1 MARTIGIDLGT
12 TNSVMATIVGG
23 EPVVIP
29 NAEGERLT
37 PSVVAVTNSGERL
50 VGRFARRQAVTNPEN
65 TVFSVKRFMGRKFS
79 DPSVQRDKDIVPY
92 KIQAAPNG
100 DVQVKIGD
108 RWYSPQ
114 EISAMILQKLKTDAE
129 AYLGEKVDKA
139 VVTVPAYFDNAQR
152 DATKDAGRIAGLEV
166 QRIINEPTA
175 SALAYGLDKKGDEK
189 IAVYDLGGGTY
200 DISVLD
206 LSEGVFQVMATNGD
220 THLGGDDFDQ
230 VLIDWLADE
239 FRKQE
244 GIDLRKDRMALQ
256 RLKEAAEK
264 AKIELS
270 STQQTDVNLP
280 FISADASGPKHLNVT
295 LTRAKLEQLTNHL
308 VEKTAPP
315 MEAALRDASLS
326 KGEVNEVILVGGQ
339 TRMPAVQRKV
349 QSFFGKEPEKGVNP
363 DEVVAIGAAIQGG
376 VLGGEVKDILLLDV
390 TPLTLSI
397 ETLGG
402 VATPLI
408 ERNTTIPTRKSQIFT
423 TASDSQPQVEI
434 NVLQGERPMAAD
446 NKSLGKF
453 HLDGILP
460 APRGVPKIEVT
471 FDIDAN
477 GIVNVSAKDQATNK
491 EQRITIT
498 GSSGLSE
505 AEVQRMVQEAE
516 AHAEEDRLRREAIQL
531 RNDAEAMVFQAE
543 KTLAEYGDRIPQ
555 EVKTEVD
562 EKVQAV
568 KEVLDKDRE
577 NAERLRPAYEELVQ
591 ALTKVG
597 TAMYAAADAAG
608 AAAGPEAGFGAD
620 FGTNGAG
627 EAGAGPEA
635 EDETTVE
642 GEFREVGSER

>member
-12 TNSVMATIVGG
+12 TNSVMATIEGG
-23 EPVVIP
+23 EPTVIP

-37 PSVVAVTNSGERL
+37 PSVVAVTPSGERL

-65 TVFSVKRFMGRKFS
+65 TIYSVKRFMGRKFD
-79 DPSVQRDKDIVPY
+79 DPDVQRDKGLVPY
-92 KIQAAPNG
+92 QIRAAKNG
-100 DVQVKIGD
+100 DIEVKMGD

-129 AYLGEKVDKA
+129 AYLGDKVTQA

-152 DATKDAGRIAGLEV
+152 DATKDAGRIAGLDV

-175 SALAYGLDKKGDEK
+175 SALAYGLDNKGDEQ
-189 IAVYDLGGGTY
+189 ISVYDLGGGTY
-200 DISVLD
+200 DISVLN
-206 LSEGVFQVMATNGD
+206 LSEGVFQVQATNGD

-230 VLIDWLADE
+230 AIIDYLADE
-239 FRKQE
+239 FKKQE

-270 STQQTDVNLP
+270 SVEQTDVNLP
-280 FISADASGPKHLNVT
+280 FITADASGPKHLNMT
-295 LTRAKLEQLTNHL
+295 LTRAKLEQLTQPL
-308 VEKTAPP
+308 IERTVPP
-315 MEAALRDASLS
+315 MDAALKDAGQS
-326 KGEVNEVILVGGQ
+326 KGDIDEVILVGGQ

-349 QSFFGKEPEKGVNP
+349 QSFFGKEPNRGINP
-363 DEVVAIGAAIQGG
+363 DEVVALGAAIQGG
-376 VLGGEVKDILLLDV
+376 VLGGDVKDILLLDV

-408 ERNTTIPTRKSQIFT
+408 ERNTTIPTRKSQTFT

-434 NVLQGERPMAAD
+434 NVLQGERPMATD

-453 HLDGILP
+453 ILDGLPP
-460 APRGVPKIEVT
+460 APRGTPKIDVT

-477 GIVNVSAKDQATNK
+477 GILNVTAKDQATGK
-491 EQRITIT
+491 EQKITIT

-516 AHAEEDRLRREAIQL
+516 ANAEVDRQRREAISL
-531 RNDAEAMVFQAE
+531 RNDAEAMVLQAE
-543 KTLAEYGDRIPQ
+543 NTLREYGDRIPS
-555 EVKTEVD
+555 ELKMDLDT
-562 EKVQAV
+562 KVQAV
-568 KEVLDKDRE
+568 KEILEKEPE
-577 NAERLRPAYEELVQ
+577 NADRLRPAYEDMVQ
-591 ALTKVG
+591 SLTQVG
-597 TAMYAAADAAG
+597 TSMYEQAGAAGGDMGDNGASPDGAAG
-608 AAAGPEAGFGAD
+608 A
-620 FGTNGAG
+620 
-627 EAGAGPEA
+627 
-635 EDETTVE
+635 EDEETVDA
-642 GEFREVGSER
+642 EFREVGGEERV

>member
-12 TNSVMATIVGG
+12 TNSVMATIEGG

-37 PSVVAVTNSGERL
+37 PSVVAVTGNGERL

-65 TVFSVKRFMGRKFS
+65 TVSSVKRFMGRKFD
-79 DPSVQRDKDIVPY
+79 DPAVQRDKGLVPY
-92 KIQAAPNG
+92 KLQAAPNG
-100 DVQVKIGD
+100 DVQVKMGD

-129 AYLGEKVDKA
+129 AYLGDKVDKA
-139 VVTVPAYFDNAQR
+139 VITVPAYFDNAQR
-152 DATKDAGRIAGLEV
+152 DATKDAGRIAGLDV

-200 DISVLD
+200 DISILD

-230 VLIDWLADE
+230 VLIDFLADE
-239 FRKQE
+239 FKRTE

-280 FISADASGPKHLNVT
+280 FITADASGPKHLNVT
-295 LTRAKLEQLTNHL
+295 LTRAKLEQLVNGL
-308 VEKTAPP
+308 VERTGLP
-315 MEAALRDASLS
+315 MEAALKDAGLG
-326 KGEVNEVILVGGQ
+326 KGQVDEALLVGGQ

-349 QSFFGKEPEKGVNP
+349 QQFFGKEPNKGINP

-376 VLGGEVKDILLLDV
+376 VLGGQVKDILLLDV

-408 ERNTTIPTRKSQIFT
+408 ERNTTIPTRKSQTFT
-423 TASDSQPQVEI
+423 TASDNQPQVEI
-434 NVLQGERPMAAD
+434 NVLQGERPLAND
-446 NKSLGKF
+446 NKSLGRF
-453 HLDGILP
+453 ILDGILP
-460 APRGVPKIEVT
+460 APRGLPKIEVT

-477 GIVNVSAKDQATNK
+477 GIVNVTAKDQATGK
-491 EQRITIT
+491 EQKITIT
-498 GSSGLSE
+498 GSSGLSD

-516 AHAEEDRLRREAIQL
+516 AHAEEDRQRREAIQL
-531 RNDAEAMVFQAE
+531 VNDAEGMVFQAE
-543 KTLAEYGDRIPQ
+543 KTLSEHGDRIPS
-555 EVKTEVD
+555 ELKAELD
-562 EKVQAV
+562 GKVQAV
-568 KEVLDKDRE
+568 KEILDKDRE
-577 NAERLRPAYEELVQ
+577 NADRLKPAYEEMVQ
-591 ALTKVG
+591 SLTKVG
-597 TAMYAAADAAG
+597 TAMYEAAG
-608 AAAGPEAGFGAD
+608 AQGGDGAGAD
-620 FGTNGAG
+620 FGANGFG
-627 EAGAGPEA
+627 ETDGATAGA
-635 EDETTVE
+635 EDDATVE
-642 GEFREVGSER
+642 GEFREVGSDR

>member
-12 TNSVMATIVGG
+12 TNSVMATIEGG
-23 EPVVIP
+23 EPTVIP

-37 PSVVAVTNSGERL
+37 PSVVAVTPSGERL

-65 TVFSVKRFMGRKFS
+65 TIFSVKRFMGRKFD
-79 DPSVQRDKDIVPY
+79 DPAVQRDKGLVPY
-92 KIQAAPNG
+92 QIRAAKNG
-100 DVQVKIGD
+100 DIEVKMGD

-129 AYLGEKVDKA
+129 AYLGEKVTQA

-152 DATKDAGRIAGLEV
+152 DATKDAGRIAGLDV

-175 SALAYGLDKKGDEK
+175 SALAYGLENKGDEQ
-189 IAVYDLGGGTY
+189 ISVYDLGGGTY
-200 DISVLD
+200 DISVLN
-206 LSEGVFQVMATNGD
+206 LSEGVFQVQATNGD

-230 VLIDWLADE
+230 AIIDYLADE
-239 FRKQE
+239 FKKQE

-270 STQQTDVNLP
+270 SVEQTDVNLP
-280 FISADASGPKHLNVT
+280 FITADASGPKHLNMT
-295 LTRAKLEQLTNHL
+295 LTRAKLEQLTQPL
-308 VEKTAPP
+308 IERTVPP
-315 MEAALRDASLS
+315 MDAALKDAGQS
-326 KGEVNEVILVGGQ
+326 KGDIDEVILVGGQ

-349 QSFFGKEPEKGVNP
+349 QSFFGKEPNRGINP
-363 DEVVAIGAAIQGG
+363 DEVVALGAAIQGG
-376 VLGGEVKDILLLDV
+376 VLGGDVKDILLLDV

-408 ERNTTIPTRKSQIFT
+408 ERNTTIPTRKSQTFT

-434 NVLQGERPMAAD
+434 NVLQGERPMAND

-453 HLDGILP
+453 ILDGLPP
-460 APRGVPKIEVT
+460 APRGTPKIDVT

-477 GIVNVSAKDQATNK
+477 GILNVTAKDQATGK
-491 EQRITIT
+491 EQKITIT

-516 AHAEEDRLRREAIQL
+516 ANAEVDRQRREAISL
-531 RNDAEAMVFQAE
+531 RNDAEAMVLQAE
-543 KTLAEYGDRIPQ
+543 NTLRDYGDRIPS
-555 EVKTEVD
+555 ELKMALDT
-562 EKVQAV
+562 KVQAV
-568 KEVLDKDRE
+568 KEILEKEPE
-577 NAERLRPAYEELVQ
+577 NADRLRPAYEDMVQ
-591 ALTKVG
+591 SLTQVG
-597 TAMYAAADAAG
+597 TSMYEQAGAAG
-608 AAAGPEAGFGAD
+608 ADMSDNGASPDGAAGG
-620 FGTNGAG
+620 
-627 EAGAGPEA
+627 
-635 EDETTVE
+635 EDEETVDA
-642 GEFREVGSER
+642 EFREVGGEERV

>member
-12 TNSVMATIVGG
+12 TNSVMATIEGG

-37 PSVVAVTNSGERL
+37 PSVVAVTGSGERL
-50 VGRFARRQAVTNPEN
+50 VGRFARRQAITNPEN
-65 TVFSVKRFMGRKFS
+65 TVSSVKRFIGRKFN
-79 DPSVQRDKDIVPY
+79 DPAVQRDKGLVPY
-92 KIQAAPNG
+92 KLQAAPNG

-114 EISAMILQKLKTDAE
+114 EISAMILQKLKVDAE
-129 AYLGEKVDKA
+129 AYLGDTVDKA
-139 VVTVPAYFDNAQR
+139 VITVPAYFDNAQR
-152 DATKDAGRIAGLEV
+152 DATKDAGRIAGLDV

-175 SALAYGLDKKGDEK
+175 SALAYGLDRKGDEE

-200 DISVLD
+200 DISILN
-206 LSEGVFQVMATNGD
+206 LSEGVFQVLATNGD

-230 VLIDWLADE
+230 ILIDFLAEE
-239 FRKQE
+239 FKRQE

-280 FISADASGPKHLNVT
+280 FVTADASGPKHLNVS
-295 LTRAKLEQLTNHL
+295 LTRSKLEQLVNPL
-308 VEKTAPP
+308 VERTLAP
-315 MEAALRDASLS
+315 MEAALKDANLS
-326 KGEVNEVILVGGQ
+326 KADLDEVMLVGGQ
-339 TRMPAVQRKV
+339 TRMPAVQRRV
-349 QSFFGKEPEKGVNP
+349 QSFFGKEPHKGINP

-408 ERNTTIPTRKSQIFT
+408 ERNTTIPTRKSQSFT
-423 TASDSQPQVEI
+423 TASDAQPQVEI
-434 NVLQGERPMAAD
+434 NVLQGERPMATD

-453 HLDGILP
+453 ILDGLPP
-460 APRGVPKIEVT
+460 APRGVPKIDVT

-477 GIVNVSAKDQATNK
+477 GILNVGARDQATGK
-491 EQRITIT
+491 EQKITIT

-505 AEVQRMVQEAE
+505 TEVQRMVQEAE
-516 AHAEEDRLRREAIQL
+516 ANADADRERREAITV

-543 KTLAEYGDRIPQ
+543 KTLADYGDRIP
-555 EVKTEVD
+555 D
-562 EKVQAV
+562 ELKAELDTKITAV
-568 KEVLDKDRE
+568 KEILDTDRE
-577 NAERLRPAYEELVQ
+577 NVDRLRPAYEEMVQ
-591 ALTKVG
+591 TLTRVG
-597 TAMYAAADAAG
+597 GAMYEQTAADGDAD
-608 AAAGPEAGFGAD
+608 GAD
-620 FGTNGAG
+620 FGTNGSADG
-627 EAGAGPEA
+627 ATDAAADEA
-635 EDETTVE
+635 TVE
-642 GEFREVGSER
+642 GEFREVGADR

>member
-12 TNSVMATIVGG
+12 TNSVMATIEGG

-37 PSVVAVTNSGERL
+37 PSVVAVTGNGERL
-50 VGRFARRQAVTNPEN
+50 VGRFARRQAITNPEN

-79 DPSVQRDKDIVPY
+79 DPDVQRDKELVPY
-92 KIQAAPNG
+92 QMKAAANG

-114 EISAMILQKLKTDAE
+114 EVSAMILQKLKADAE
-129 AYLGEKVDKA
+129 AYLGDKVDKA

-152 DATKDAGRIAGLEV
+152 DATKDAGRIAGLDV

-175 SALAYGLDKKGDEK
+175 SALAYGLEKKGDEK

-200 DISVLD
+200 DISILD
-206 LSEGVFQVMATNGD
+206 LSEGVFQVLSTNGD

-230 VLIDWLADE
+230 IIIDFLADE
-239 FRKQE
+239 FKKQE

-280 FISADASGPKHLNVT
+280 FITADASGPKHLNLT
-295 LTRAKLEQLTNHL
+295 LTRSKLEQLVNPLIERT
-308 VEKTAPP
+308 VPP
-315 MEAALRDASLS
+315 MTAALKDAEMA
-326 KGEVNEVILVGGQ
+326 KDAVDEAILVGGQ
-339 TRMPAVQRKV
+339 TRMPAVQRRV
-349 QSFFGKEPEKGVNP
+349 QSFFGKEPHKGINP

-390 TPLTLSI
+390 TPLTLAI
-397 ETLGG
+397 ETLGS

-408 ERNTTIPTRKSQIFT
+408 ERNTTIPTRKSQTFT
-423 TASDSQPQVEI
+423 TAADAQPQVEI
-434 NVLQGERPMAAD
+434 NVLQGERPMAND

-453 HLDGILP
+453 ILDGIPP
-460 APRGVPKIEVT
+460 APRGVPKIEVI

-477 GIVNVSAKDQATNK
+477 GILNVTAKDQATSK
-491 EQRITIT
+491 EQKITIT

-505 AEVQRMVQEAE
+505 TEVQRMVEEAE
-516 AHAEEDRLRREAIQL
+516 ANAEEDRNRREAIAL
-531 RNDAEAMVFQAE
+531 RNDAEAMTFQAE
-543 KTLAEYGDRIPQ
+543 KTLADYGDRIPP
-555 EVKTEVD
+555 ELKAELDT
-562 EKVQAV
+562 KVQAV
-568 KEVLDKDRE
+568 REILDKDPE
-577 NAERLRPAYEELVQ
+577 NVDRLRTAHEEMVQTLTRVGSSMYE
-591 ALTKVG
+591 
-597 TAMYAAADAAG
+597 AAG
-608 AAAGPEAGFGAD
+608 ATDEATGTEFGSNGTANDAD
-620 FGTNGAG
+620 
-627 EAGAGPEA
+627 A
-635 EDETTVE
+635 EPAPTDDATVE
-642 GEFREVGSER
+642 GEFREVGSDRS